1 VLKRIGRGLSL
12 VLLSLT
18 MTGCT
23 SLFFYPM
30 EDWVQNPARQG
41 LAYEDVVL
49 IHEDGLRIHGWWLPA
64 KGEVQGTVYFLH
76 GNAQNISTHMMNV
89 AWLPDAGYQVFML
102 DYRGYGL
109 SEGEPSLPEV
119 FSDIRLGLN
128 WLHNSGR
135 LGEAPLIVFGQSLGG
150 AMGVKVLAE
159 EGNPERVD
167 CVLLEAVFSG
177 YPQITRDAMSQSW
190 LLWPFQW
197 PVAALMP
204 DQWNPEDYIGKL
216 AGTPLFLM
224 HSSEDQIVPLKHGR
238 ALFDAAGEPKAFR
251 KLEGDHIAGS
261 GSQEVQGDIRGF
273 LQRHC
278 PAPEKDQDV
287 SAPGELR
294 RYRF

>member
-1 VLKRIGRGLSL
+1 MVKRLGRSLSL
-12 VLLSLT
+12 VVVSLA

-23 SLFFYPM
+23 SLFFYPLD
-30 EDWVQNPARQG
+30 DWVQNPAMQG

-64 KGEVQGTVYFLH
+64 EGEVKGTVYFLH

-89 AWLPDAGYQVFML
+89 AWLPEAGYQVFML
-102 DYRGYGL
+102 DYRGYGM
-109 SEGEPSLPEV
+109 SEGKASLPEV

-150 AMGVKVLAE
+150 AMSVKVLAE
-159 EGNPERVD
+159 DGNPERVD

-204 DQWNPEDYIGKL
+204 DQWNPEDHIGKL
-216 AGTPLFLM
+216 AGTPLLLM
-224 HSSEDQIVPLKHGR
+224 HSRDDEIVPLEHGR
-238 ALFDAAGEPKAFR
+238 ALFQAAGEPKTFR
-251 KLEGDHIAGS
+251 TIKGNHIAGARNS
-261 GSQEVQGDIRGF
+261 DVQDDMQRF

-278 PAPEKDQDV
+278 PAPANARNRSEPDKPLQN
-287 SAPGELR
+287 
-294 RYRF
+294 RF